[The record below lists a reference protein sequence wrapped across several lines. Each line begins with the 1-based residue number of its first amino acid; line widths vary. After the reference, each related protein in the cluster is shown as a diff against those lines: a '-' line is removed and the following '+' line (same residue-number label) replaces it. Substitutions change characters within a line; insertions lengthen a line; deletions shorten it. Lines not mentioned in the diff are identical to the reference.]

1 MPQSTQTNIT
11 EKPNLLDVVTWICAA
26 VSFFPF
32 AVWLFDE
39 VSRSRQLSDALLI
52 FACICVAVAMDATVR
67 LHKPKL
73 GRRPLAFLGL
83 AYAAVLI
90 SPYCETASMPLGLA
104 GLSLFLMAAG
114 FACIDKPRFVFA
126 AGVAFYAFLMLSL
139 FISAFDMPL
148 RALAGNISV
157 GILKLVNPS
166 AMLVSLPGYPPQI
179 GMIVNSKTYLV
190 AAECNGFG
198 LISSCA
204 VLSVFFATLSKA
216 PIRGRLLLVILGI
229 LAAVVAN
236 ALRIVAIVTLAPHFR
251 KEHYMVVH
259 EACGYFFFA
268 LALLAVW
275 KMGRAKIG
283 LAGRPQPPSGG

>member
-1 MPQSTQTNIT
+1 MPQSTQTNIV
-11 EKPNLLDVVTWICAA
+11 EKPNLLDIVAWICAA
-26 VSFFPF
+26 VSLFPF
-32 AVWLFDE
+32 AVWLFGE
-39 VSRSRQLSDALLI
+39 VSRSRQLSDALI
-52 FACICVAVAMDATVR
+52 ISACVCVAVAMDAAIR

-73 GRRPLAFLGL
+73 GRRALAFLGL
-83 AYAAVLI
+83 AYAAVLA
-90 SPYCETASMPLGLA
+90 SPYCGIASMPLGLA

-114 FACIDKPRFVFA
+114 FACTDKPRFVFA

-157 GILKLVNPS
+157 GILKLANPS

-204 VLSVFFATLSKA
+204 TLSVFFAALSKA
-216 PIRGRLLLVILGI
+216 SIRDRLILVLLGI
-229 LAAVVAN
+229 LTAVAAN
-236 ALRIVAIVTLAPHFR
+236 ALRIVAIVTIAPHFG
-251 KEHYMVVH
+251 KEYYMAVH

-275 KMGRAKIG
+275 KTGRAKIG
-283 LAGRPQPPSGG
+283 LGRRPQPPDGS